1 MYCPEYTPQ
10 YKKHQGFIISGQIE
24 QETRVLKDLTSDYAF
39 KDALQQILAKYP
51 IGSIK
56 AQILTTA

>member
-39 KDALQQILAKYP
+39 KDTL
-51 IGSIK
+51 
-56 AQILTTA
+56 